1 MASTV
6 EDMHIQDEGSA
17 MPPSAAGWGMALIGA
32 AALAACG
39 GGQAGM
45 DDPFARRAEASTQRH
60 ILGASAS
67 AAPLDNTQIP
77 TATQLLDWAELAYP
91 QYFPTHEADLSSAP
105 YVYRYYP
112 ATDNYVGVAEG
123 MVYVLGPVAG
133 SSTIPSAVGAL
144 TDFAPFV
151 FARKRPAGDA
161 DAARFL
167 AQATVGFNDADI
179 ADVRAL
185 GYDGWLTREFA
196 KPVSPGNWA
205 WLVGKAVD
213 QNLDNRNSGIG
224 VDAQVW
230 QRLISAN
237 DPLRQRVALALSEI
251 FVVGL
256 DGITGPWKQ
265 FQLAAWWDLLAN
277 GAFGSYRSLL
287 EAVTLSPVMG
297 VYLNMAGSQKENAA
311 TGRMPDENYARE
323 VMQLF
328 SIGLY
333 ALNPDGSV
341 QRDAA
346 GKAIE
351 SYTQD
356 TVTQLARVF
365 TGWAVD
371 ARRGDTTPELAR
383 RPMVLNASLHSGL
396 QAQFL
401 GATVPA
407 NTDGSTALRMAL
419 DALANHPNVGPFI
432 GRQLIQRLVT
442 SNPSPAYVARVAAAF
457 ANNGAG
463 VRGDLSAVVRAVLTD
478 EEARS
483 VAGLAAPTFGK
494 LREPVLRF
502 VQWARAFKA
511 TSASTDWTVGN
522 LSDPATRLGQSPLRS
537 PSVFNFFR
545 PGYVP
550 AGTGIA
556 ASALL
561 APEFQLANESSVA
574 GYLNYMQAVVAS
586 GHADLKPDYSAEL
599 ALATDATALLARVDL
614 LLCAG
619 QLQASSR
626 STILNA
632 INSITATT
640 ATGRTNRVYTAVLLV
655 MACPD
660 YLVQR

>member
-1 MASTV
+1 MEDIAS
-6 EDMHIQDEGSA
+6 QPEGSA
-17 MPPSAAGWGMALIGA
+17 LHLPPAALSAALAAA

-39 GGQAGM
+39 GGSAGL
-45 DDPFARRAEASTQRH
+45 DDPLARRAEASVQRH
-60 ILGASAS
+60 ILGVGAS
-67 AAPLDNTQIP
+67 AAPLDFTQIP
-77 TATQLLDWAELAYP
+77 TATQLMDWAELAYP

-112 ATDNYVGVAEG
+112 GTGNYVGVADG

-133 SSTIPSAVGAL
+133 SSSVPAAVGAL
-144 TDFAPFV
+144 TDFAPRV
-151 FARKRPAGDA
+151 FARSRPAGDA

-167 AQATVGFNDADI
+167 AQATLGFTDADI

-185 GYDGWLTREFA
+185 GYDAWLTREFA
-196 KPVSPGNWA
+196 KPVSSGNWA
-205 WLVGKAVD
+205 WLVGKAID
-213 QNLDNRNSGIG
+213 QNIDNRNSGIG

-230 QRLISAN
+230 QRLVAAN

-265 FQLAAWWDLLAN
+265 FQLAAWYDLLAN
-277 GAFGSYRSLL
+277 GAFGTYRSLL
-287 EAVTLSPVMG
+287 ESVTLNPAMG
-297 VYLNMAGSQKENAA
+297 VYLNMATSQKENAA
-311 TGRMPDENYARE
+311 TGRQPDENYARE

-346 GKAIE
+346 GKAVE

-371 ARRGDTTPELAR
+371 ARKGDTTPELAR
-383 RPMVLNASLHSGL
+383 RPMVLNASLHSSL
-396 QAQFL
+396 QARFL

-419 DALANHPNVGPFI
+419 DTLASHANVGPFI

-463 VRGDLSAVVRAVLTD
+463 MRGDLSAVVRAVLTD

-483 VAGLAAPTFGK
+483 LAGLSAPTFGK
-494 LREPVLRF
+494 LREPVLRL

-511 TSASTDWTVGN
+511 TSLSTDWTVGN
-522 LSDPATRLGQSPLRS
+522 LSDAATRLGQSPLRS

-556 ASALL
+556 ASALV

-574 GYLNYMQAVVAS
+574 GYLNFMQSVVAS

-599 ALATDATALLARVDL
+599 ALAADATALLARVDK

-632 INSITATT
+632 INSISATT
-640 ATGRTNRVYTAVLLV
+640 ATGSANRVYAAVLLV
-655 MACPD
+655 MASPD